1 MTLARGGLILLT
13 MGVLA
18 ALDFVGAILAK
29 DYAERHRPVTL
40 LAGAAIFL
48 VLFVVYARALEYAEL
63 SIVTMGWV
71 VLLQV
76 GLFVFDWRRNG
87 VALDARQIVVVIA
100 IIALQCYLIAST
112 EPSSAAPAA
121 AQSELATAL

>member
-29 DYAERHRPVTL
+29 DYSERHRPVTL
-40 LAGAAIFL
+40 LLGAVIFL

-76 GLFVFDWRRNG
+76 GLFVFDWRRSG

-100 IIALQCYLIAST
+100 IIALQCYLIASVD
-112 EPSSAAPAA
+112 PAPDGSALAE
-121 AQSELATAL
+121 QELSVAR

>member
-1 MTLARGGLILLT
+1 MTLARAGQILAT

-18 ALDFVGAILAK
+18 ALDFVGAVLAK
-29 DYAERHRPVTL
+29 EYAEHHRPLTL
-40 LAGAAIFL
+40 LLGAAIFL
-48 VLFVVYARALEYAEL
+48 VLFVVYSRALEYAEL

-76 GLFVFDWRRNG
+76 GLFVFDWRRSG

-100 IIALQCYLIAST
+100 IIALQCYLIASVDPAPAVPIVA
-112 EPSSAAPAA
+112 EQVPAA
-121 AQSELATAL
+121 AG

>member
-1 MTLARGGLILLT
+1 MTLARAGLILAT

-18 ALDFVGAILAK
+18 ALDFVGAVLAK
-29 DYAERHRPVTL
+29 DYAEHHRPLTL
-40 LAGAAIFL
+40 LLGAAIFL

-87 VALDARQIVVVIA
+87 VALDARQVVVVVA
-100 IIALQCYLIAST
+100 IIVLQCYLIVST
-112 EPSSAAPAA
+112 EPAPAEPAA
-121 AQSELATAL
+121 AVHPAVATG

>member
-87 VALDARQIVVVIA
+87 VALDARQIVVVIV